1 MLHNGPQTHVHI
13 KGVGVMGRSPAAV
26 ILVGILLLGVKAGL
40 DRPIRVGV
48 PHELQWAVADWS
60 LEEVE
65 LVTTTSQQGLDFFV
79 CDAGEDLE
87 GALPLKE
94 RAGIL
99 VVNRLHPMVGPV
111 NLEELLADGAMSCYG
126 AEEYE
131 SLWEKSLGELAGH
144 IKPKSE
150 GEIVELVAK
159 GLDVAGIISPEGLWA
174 GLKPL
179 QLVDCQLQQRAYL
192 IPVPQGWLADRLASF
207 YPRRRTK
214 IDQFL
219 KQLADQVEEED
230 PEVLMMAVGDI
241 MFERKVKGLQLK
253 RGWTYPFEQVAPTLK
268 GADLVFANLECPL
281 GVGGR
286 FLNMFRGEPE
296 SVWGLAYG
304 GVDVVSL
311 ANNHILD
318 YDNQVLFQTMDI
330 LGEAGIGFAGA
341 GRNLA
346 EARTPLIVEQGG
358 LRIAFLAY
366 TEMWFVYTR
375 EPHNWAATDILP
387 GVAPA
392 RLDLVKEDVRS
403 ARKQADV
410 VVVSFHWGQ
419 EYKEE
424 PTQAQYELGRGA
436 VDAGAHLVLGHHPH
450 VLQGV
455 EFYKGGVIVYSLGNF
470 VFDELRPPLTEES
483 IILQAVLK
491 RGKVEQ
497 IDFLPVRIVNC
508 QPRILSSREGRYI
521 IQRIERLSRRL
532 LPR

>member
-1 MLHNGPQTHVHI
+1 
-13 KGVGVMGRSPAAV
+13 MGRSSVVV
-26 ILVGILLLGVKAGL
+26 ILAGIFLLGIRAEL

-48 PHELQWAVADWS
+48 PRELQWAVAGWS
-60 LEEVE
+60 FDGVE
-65 LVTTTSQQGLDFFV
+65 LITTTSQEGPDFLV
-79 CDAGEDLE
+79 CDAGRGVEVV
-87 GALPLKE
+87 LPLGE
-94 RAGIL
+94 QEALL
-99 VVNRLHPMVGPV
+99 VVNRFHHGAGPV
-111 NLEELLADGAMSCYG
+111 SLADLLAEGKRCYG

-131 SLWEKSLGELAGH
+131 YLLEKCLGQRVEEIEL
-144 IKPKSE
+144 KPE
-150 GEIVELVAK
+150 GEIVELLAK
-159 GLDVAGIISPEGLWA
+159 DLDAVGLISPQGLWA

-179 QLVDCQLQQRAYL
+179 ELVDVELRQRAFL
-192 IPVPQGWLADRLASF
+192 VRPPQSWLAERVARLNARRKRKIEEFLEQLADR
-207 YPRRRTK
+207 
-214 IDQFL
+214 
-219 KQLADQVEEED
+219 VEEQD
-230 PEVLMMAVGDI
+230 PEVTLMAVGDI
-241 MFERKVKGLQLK
+241 MFEREVKQAQLK
-253 RGWTYPFEQVAPTLK
+253 RGWTYPFEKVAPTLK
-268 GADLVFANLECPL
+268 GAGLVFANLECPL

-318 YDNQVLFQTMDI
+318 YDNQVFFQTMDI

-392 RLDLVKEDVRS
+392 RLDFVQEDVRS
-403 ARKQADV
+403 ALELADV

-424 PTQAQYELGRGA
+424 PTPAQLELGRGA
-436 VDAGAHLVLGHHPH
+436 VEAGAHLVLGHHPH

-455 EFYKGGVIVYSLGNF
+455 EFHKGGVIAYSLGNF
-470 VFDELRPPLTEES
+470 VFDELRPPRTEES
-483 IILQAVLK
+483 VILQAVLK

-497 IDFLPVRIVNC
+497 IDFLPVRIMGC
-508 QPRILSSREGRYI
+508 QPRILSSGEGRYI
-521 IQRIERLSRRL
+521 TERLEWLSRRL
-532 LPR
+532 LLR